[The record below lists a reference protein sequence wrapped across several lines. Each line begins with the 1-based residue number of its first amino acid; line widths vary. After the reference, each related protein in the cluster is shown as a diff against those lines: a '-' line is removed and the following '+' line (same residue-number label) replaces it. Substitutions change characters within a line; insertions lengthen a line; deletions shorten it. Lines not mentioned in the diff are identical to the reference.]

1 MNVENRTIFEN
12 DNLQVLRR
20 LDADSI
26 DLIYLDPPFNS
37 NRTFAAPISSEA
49 AGTGFK
55 DSWTLDDL
63 DSASHGELTE
73 KEPQLY
79 HIISAAEFSHGKA
92 MKAYL
97 IMMSIRMLE
106 MHRILKPTGTLYL
119 HCDDKASHYLKMVMD
134 SIFGKDNFRNEII
147 WQRAVTSKGNL
158 KKGLARDSDT
168 IFRYSKTNVFIW
180 NPEAVTIPYDMA
192 NLDEKTKKQYC
203 YVEPDTGRLVSYTS
217 LTAQTQDPDSHLT
230 YEIMGVTRTWRWT
243 KKRMRKEIKAGRIVQ
258 IRPGNVPRYKRY
270 LDEQKGKTLNNIW
283 IDIPNLTA
291 KNKERV
297 GYPTQKP
304 LALLARIIRASSN
317 PGDMVLDPFCGCA
330 TTCVAAE
337 GLQRR
342 WIGIDLSPKSYEL
355 VQVRLEQYGI
365 LKQIHHRTRNP

>member
-168 IFRYSKTNVFIW
+168 IFRYSKTNDVHLEPRGCH
-180 NPEAVTIPYDMA
+180 NPLRYG
-192 NLDEKTKKQYC
+192 
-203 YVEPDTGRLVSYTS
+203 EP
-217 LTAQTQDPDSHLT
+217 
-230 YEIMGVTRTWRWT
+230 
-243 KKRMRKEIKAGRIVQ
+243 
-258 IRPGNVPRYKRY
+258 
-270 LDEQKGKTLNNIW
+270 
-283 IDIPNLTA
+283 
-291 KNKERV
+291 
-297 GYPTQKP
+297 
-304 LALLARIIRASSN
+304 
-317 PGDMVLDPFCGCA
+317 
-330 TTCVAAE
+330 
-337 GLQRR
+337 
-342 WIGIDLSPKSYEL
+342 
-355 VQVRLEQYGI
+355 
-365 LKQIHHRTRNP
+365 